1 MKLRITSSIIA
12 LSLVIVSFINDDK
25 SLFKTPEGWQKPVYD
40 FTKNP
45 LTKERIA
52 LGRKLFYDPIL
63 SKDNTISCSSCHLSH
78 TAFTHIDHQLSH
90 GIKGKIGTRN
100 SPALMNLAWQN
111 SFMWDGSINH
121 LDMQSLAPIT
131 HPDEMGETIENV
143 IVKLQKTEKYPTI
156 FKQAYGD
163 SMITGANTLK
173 AISQFMLTLVS
184 AESKYDKVMSLRGVA
199 MKEAKQA
206 GDKNVAFNQYEL
218 KGYDLFKTHCAS
230 CHREPL
236 FMSNSFENNGLEP
249 DKDLLDGGRIKV
261 TKRKEDSLK
270 FKVPTLRNIEVTY
283 PYMHDGRFPNLQ
295 MVLFHYTEGVHQSE
309 TLAPALKK
317 KIILSEE
324 DKRNLIAFLKTLT
337 DEDFL
342 HNPKFQYAP

>member
-1 MKLRITSSIIA
+1 M
-12 LSLVIVSFINDDK
+12 K
-25 SLFKTPEGWQKPVYD
+25 SLIAFFMLAFSSLMLSFSSDTPLFLTPKGWQKPLYD

-45 LTKERIA
+45 LTKEKIA

-78 TAFTHIDHQLSH
+78 TAFTHIDHELSH
-90 GIKGKIGTRN
+90 GIKGRIGTRN

-143 IVKLQKTEKYPTI
+143 IVKLQKTGKYPI
-156 FKQAYGD
+156 LFKQAFGD
-163 SMITGANTLK
+163 SIITGANTLK
-173 AISQFMLTLVS
+173 SISQFMLTLVS
-184 AESKYDKVMSLRGVA
+184 AESKYDKVMSLQGT
-199 MKEAKQA
+199 KQA
-206 GDKNVAFNQYEL
+206 GDKNVAFNPYEL
-218 KGYDLFKTHCAS
+218 KGYDLFKTHCAA
-230 CHREPL
+230 CHKEPL

-249 DKDLLDGGRIKV
+249 DKDLLDSGRIKL
-261 TKRKEDSLK
+261 TKRKEDAFK
-270 FKVPTLRNIEVTY
+270 FKVPTLRNIEVSY

-309 TLAPALKK
+309 TLSPLLKNK
-317 KIILSEE
+317 MNLSEE

-342 HNPKFQYAP
+342 HNPDFQYAH